1 MPRNTQPLLEELSM
15 VTVKHHEGSTVFSYE
30 GESSRPW
37 EQLESPI
44 RTLIDQI
51 QQEVERQ
58 EGIVGHIKAFVED
71 AGGSAGFSATGGEIH
86 TRPGASR
93 TSRIIFAAIVFVSDE
108 GSIVDM
114 MEQALSQL

>member
-1 MPRNTQPLLEELSM
+1 MPRNTQPILDELSL

-37 EQLESPI
+37 EQLEAPI
-44 RTLIDQI
+44 RALIDQI

-58 EGIVGHIKAFVED
+58 KGIVGHIKTFVED

-93 TSRIIFAAIVFVSDE
+93 SSRIIFAAIVFVSNE
-108 GSIVDM
+108 GPILDM
-114 MEQALSQL
+114 MEQVLPQL